1 MSQNIIKVK
10 ELNKV
15 YNEKA
20 DNAFYA
26 LSDIELSVKAGEL
39 IILKG
44 VSGSGKSTL
53 LAIIGA
59 LSKPTSGS
67 VEVDGQNI
75 AKLPDLHSSMFRA
88 TTIGFIFQSFD
99 LFDELDVHD
108 NVALPLVHT
117 GLSQKEIDKKA
128 AIAMELAHISH
139 KRTQRVKDL
148 SGGEKQRC
156 AIARALVNEPKI
168 ILCDEPTANLDRD
181 NALKFI
187 ETLKTL
193 KALGKTILVATHD
206 PLFEQLDITDA
217 MVNIENG
224 KIVG

>member
-1 MSQNIIKVK
+1 MSRTIIKV
-10 ELNKV
+10 EALNKI

-67 VEVDGQNI
+67 VEVDGQNV
-75 AKLPDLHSSMFRA
+75 AKLPDLHSSAFRA
-88 TTIGFIFQSFD
+88 ATIGFIFQSFD

-139 KRTQRVKDL
+139 KRAQRVRDL

-193 KALGKTILVATHD
+193 KALGKTVLVATHD
-206 PLFEQLDITDA
+206 TLFEELDITDT
-217 MVNIENG
+217 MVYIENG